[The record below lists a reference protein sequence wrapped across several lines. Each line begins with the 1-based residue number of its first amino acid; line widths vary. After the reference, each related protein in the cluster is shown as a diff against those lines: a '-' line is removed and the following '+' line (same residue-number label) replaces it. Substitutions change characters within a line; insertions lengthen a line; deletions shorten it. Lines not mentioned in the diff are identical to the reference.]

1 MTVSDSGQGAVP
13 YKLLVW
19 LSPSFPVGAFSY
31 AHGLEQAVDDGRVR
45 DAEAVRRYVESALE
59 HGAGAVDGAF
69 LAAAWRAVH
78 SGDADRLSELIE
90 LGAAWRGSAE
100 LALESGAQGRA
111 FLSTVRAAWPHVE
124 LDRLAGTAR
133 ALGVPPVYPV
143 AAGVACAAHG
153 ITLAPALE
161 AYLHAF
167 AANLV
172 SAGVRLVP
180 LGQTDGQRILA
191 GIEANVAVVAAAAME
206 AEPERAISSTPAID
220 LASMA
225 HETLYTRLF
234 RS

>member
-1 MTVSDSGQGAVP
+1 MSGTIERPALP

-19 LSPSFPVGAFSY
+19 LSPGFPVGAFSY
-31 AHGLEQAVDDGRVR
+31 AHGLEQAVDDGRAH
-45 DAEAVRRYVESALE
+45 DAASVQRYVTSALR
-59 HGAGAVDGAF
+59 HGAGAIDGAL
-69 LAAAWRAVH
+69 LAGAWRA
-78 SGDADRLSELIE
+78 SCEGDAARVADLVELA
-90 LGAAWRGSAE
+90 AAWRGSAE

-111 FLSTVRAAWPHVE
+111 FLSTVRAAWPHAD
-124 LDRLAGTAR
+124 LDRLAEVAR
-133 ALGVPPVYPV
+133 SLGVLPAYPV
-143 AAGVACAAHG
+143 AVGVACAAHG
-153 ITLAPALE
+153 VALLPALE
-161 AYLHAF
+161 AFLHGF

-191 GIEANVAVVAAAAME
+191 ALETDVTAIAKEMLN
-206 AEPERAISSTPAID
+206 AEPETSFASTPAID